1 MKLSLGELLY
11 RFRVE
16 RNLEAKQICKGIC
29 SASLMSYI
37 ENGERIPDTLMF
49 ESLTERMGISPEVF
63 SLMITEEEYVYHEWK
78 NNVWGAIERE
88 EWEYLEELLCS
99 PVTKETF
106 CNEKLELQFY
116 SYVNGIYLAYKE
128 DYVGAI
134 KALKQAAVQTQID
147 RFTQIKK
154 DTLLS
159 LTELHILILYLFY
172 GVKGNVLST
181 KQGQKLFLN
190 LEDYIYN
197 GNLNLN
203 EKAKLYPKLVCV
215 GAQCM
220 ENQISDDQ
228 KIDLCERAIQ
238 LSIENKTFHDLTE
251 VLRIYIMLLE
261 KKSDDKLKFYK
272 KHYEVLCD
280 LLESEGI
287 SARFRPEMIVVTKP
301 KYYIMQE
308 YLRYKRKSMGMGQ
321 KEVSAGVCEP
331 ETYSR
336 IETGKRAPSRRN
348 LEQLTDK
355 LGITWCLLRSEIVS
369 YEPKAFQLKFQQRIA
384 AIEGR
389 RQESLELLWELE
401 THLDMNIVENYQY
414 IKSTEYMMEYKQG
427 MADKEETYKKLESLL
442 YVTQEKNN
450 DMQEV
455 VYYTQT
461 ELEIVGYM
469 LRILNQLKKYQ
480 ESLQLVLP
488 ILKQMQ
494 YSKLDLEYQWGG
506 FCFVLRGLSSP
517 YLGLKDYDK
526 ALEIAR
532 YIKKVEIKLR
542 MADSLPV
549 VLDDI
554 ADILEHKGARYSDE
568 YKKLYRQTFYVAD
581 MYNLN
586 WITEFSNK
594 YYEDNFDKDI
604 VWYD

>member
-147 RFTQIKK
+147 RFNQIKK
-154 DTLLS
+154 DALLN
-159 LTELHILILYLFY
+159 LMELHILILYLFY
-172 GVKGNVLST
+172 GLKGKVLSI
-181 KQGQKLFLN
+181 KQGQKLFFS

-197 GNLNLN
+197 GSLDLN

-220 ENQISDDQ
+220 ENQLSDDQ

-251 VLRIYIMLLE
+251 VFCLYISLLE
-261 KKSDDKLKFYK
+261 KTSSDKLGFYK
-272 KHYEVLCD
+272 KQYEVHCD

-287 SARFRPEMIVVTKP
+287 SARFRPEMIVITKP

-308 YLRYKRKSMGMGQ
+308 YFRYRRQRMDMTQ
-321 KEVSAGVCEP
+321 KALSVGVCEP

-355 LGITWCLLRSEIVS
+355 LGITWCFLRSEIVS
-369 YEPKAFQLKFQQRIA
+369 YEPKAFQLKYQQRIA
-384 AIEGR
+384 SIEGR
-389 RQESLELLWELE
+389 DQESLELLHELE
-401 THLDMNIVENYQY
+401 ACLDMSIVENHQY
-414 IKSTEYMMEYKQG
+414 IKSAEYVMEYRRG
-427 MADKEETYKKLESLL
+427 ILDKKEALKKLEDLL
-442 YVTQEKNN
+442 RMTQEKNE
-450 DMQEV
+450 DMQGL

-461 ELEIVGYM
+461 ELEIIGHM
-469 LRILNQLKKYQ
+469 LRLYNQLKQYQ
-480 ESLQLVLP
+480 EGLQLVLP

-494 YSKLDLEYQWGG
+494 HSKLDLEYQWSG
-506 FCFVLRGLSSP
+506 FSFILRGLSSS
-517 YLGLKDYDK
+517 YFRLKEYETS
-526 ALEIAR
+526 LEIAR
-532 YIKKVEIKLR
+532 YVKTVLTKLR
-542 MADSLPV
+542 QAESMPII
-549 VLDDI
+549 LDNIGD
-554 ADILEHKGARYSDE
+554 ALEHMDERYSDE
-568 YKKLYRQTFYVAD
+568 YKKLYRHTYYVAD
-581 MYNLN
+581 FYSISR
-586 WITEFSNK
+586 ITGLAKN
-594 YYEDNFDKDI
+594 YYEDYFEKDMI
-604 VWYD
+604 WYD